1 MSSGDSN
8 DYGSEIEDEIDDRDE
23 EWSQSE
29 IQQRNNNKNQQALS
43 PAVPLTTKKSAHNNH
58 NPFKKRFMQAVPSDY
73 MSFSTIYNREFTGTK
88 DTKLK
93 QGQKKLN
100 SFELIGFMMGK
111 NMQAI
116 FEVRAKKKD
125 I

>member
-1 MSSGDSN
+1 
-8 DYGSEIEDEIDDRDE
+8 
-23 EWSQSE
+23 
-29 IQQRNNNKNQQALS
+29 
-43 PAVPLTTKKSAHNNH
+43 
-58 NPFKKRFMQAVPSDY
+58 MQAVPSDY

-88 DTKLK
+88 DIKLK

-100 SFELIGFMMGK
+100 SFELIGFMMGR

-125 I
+125 IQL